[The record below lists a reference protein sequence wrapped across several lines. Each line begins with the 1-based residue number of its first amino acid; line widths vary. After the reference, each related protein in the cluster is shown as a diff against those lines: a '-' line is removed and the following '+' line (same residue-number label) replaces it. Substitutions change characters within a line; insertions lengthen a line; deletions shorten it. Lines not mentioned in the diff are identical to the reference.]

1 MKLPV
6 TIPFHDDETPL
17 GFVSRLAAANG
28 FPSLEVFLNCT
39 ETSALAIMRGEAGSM
54 ALLESWTG
62 EKRDRLGRFAVRRA
76 DEKLH
81 FRLGNAVF
89 GRDHRR
95 GNTHRFCVQCVQHDL
110 RIEEGRKVSHP
121 YVRVWWETKAIGT
134 CPIHGSRITDVA
146 CDNNKDD
153 FALFV
158 RSNAHLFADDHGDAT
173 SRPPRELDRYLIGRI
188 QGAIVNPFLDSLEAY
203 VVAGL
208 CKYFGRFLRRYRSA
222 AVSEDGSFE
231 TLNDAEYGFNAVK
244 LGEAHISELVSEL
257 VLGESA
263 LVEDGASPMDP
274 ITRWLRRNHDV
285 PAYATL
291 VEFFQDLAERNM
303 PLGEGQICIL
313 PTRRRYR
320 HTVRSASV
328 EYGLREQRIVGLLTK
343 AGILKVEEATT
354 AKISFDAEQAK
365 PILEAAQDAL
375 SLTEA
380 AAILGL
386 KGPRLHEIIDAGF
399 LPRVEADRGDLRI
412 YTRIWRQDLIDF
424 QRRLFERAKTEIDL
438 DGYLPIVKVAHRCN
452 CQVREVV
459 GMIFDGQLDGIARS
473 GNGITFANLLVNLKE
488 AQGKRRLVVRQEI
501 GTDLLSIAEAAELLN
516 TAKYKTYP
524 LVATGVLS
532 SVTRLNRTSRRMQP
546 FIEPKALEDFRRLHI
561 SVAEIASLY
570 GTRADVIVR
579 RMEALGI
586 EPSFDPGSRPGRYYW
601 RSDLDKF
608 TFDRASA

>member
-6 TIPFHDDETPL
+6 TIAFHDNETPL

-28 FPSLEVFLNCT
+28 FPSLDAFLNCT
-39 ETSALAIMRGEAGSM
+39 ETNALAIMRGEAGSM

-76 DEKLH
+76 DEKLQ
-81 FRLGNAVF
+81 FRLGDAVF

-95 GNTHRFCVQCVQHDL
+95 GNAHRFCVQCVQHDL
-110 RIEEGRKVSHP
+110 RIEVGRKVSRP
-121 YVRVWWETKAIGT
+121 YVRAWWETKAIVT
-134 CPIHGSRITDVA
+134 CPIHGSRITEVA
-146 CDNNKDD
+146 CDNDKDD

-158 RSNAHLFADDHGDAT
+158 SANEHLFAEDHGDVE
-173 SRPPRELDRYLIGRI
+173 SRPSQERDRYLIGRI
-188 QGAIVNPFLDSLEAY
+188 RGETVNPFLDNLETY

-208 CKYFGRFLRRYRSA
+208 CKYFGRFLRRYLGA
-222 AVSEDGSFE
+222 AVSDDGSVE
-231 TLNDAEYGFNAVK
+231 TLDDAEYGFNAVK
-244 LGEAHISELVSEL
+244 MGEAHISKLVSEL

-263 LVEDGASPMDP
+263 SLEDGASPMDP
-274 ITRWLRRNHDV
+274 ITRWLRRNNDA

-343 AGILKVEEATT
+343 AGLLTTEEATT
-354 AKISFDAEQAK
+354 TKVSFDAELAK

-380 AAILGL
+380 SAILGL

-399 LPRVEADRGDLRI
+399 LPRVEADRGELRI
-412 YTRIWRQDLIDF
+412 YTRIWRQDLVDF
-424 QRRLFERAKTEIDL
+424 QRRLFERAKTEINL
-438 DGYLPIVKVAHRCN
+438 DGYLPIVKAAHRCN
-452 CQVREVV
+452 CQVRELV
-459 GMIFDGQLDGIARS
+459 GMILDGRLQGIARS
-473 GNGITFANLLVNLKE
+473 DNDLTFANLFVNLKE
-488 AQGKRRLVVRQEI
+488 AQEKRRLAVRLEV
-501 GTDLLSIAEAAELLN
+501 GADLLSIAEAAELLN

-524 LVATGVLS
+524 LVASGVLV

-546 FIEPKALEDFRRLHI
+546 FIEPKALEDFQRLHI

-579 RMEALGI
+579 HMETLGI
-586 EPSFDPGSRPGRYYW
+586 KPSFDPGSRPGRYYW
-601 RSDLDKF
+601 RNDLDKF
-608 TFDRASA
+608 TFERASA

>member
-6 TIPFHDDETPL
+6 SIPFHDDETPL

-28 FPSLEVFLNCT
+28 YPSMEDFLDCT
-39 ETSALAIMRGEAGSM
+39 ETNAPSVMRGDAGSM
-54 ALLESWTG
+54 TLLETWTG
-62 EKRDRLGRFAVRRA
+62 EKHNRLGRFAVQRA
-76 DEKLH
+76 DEKLR
-81 FRLGNAVF
+81 FRLGDAVF

-95 GNTHRFCVQCVQHDL
+95 GNAHRFCVQCVRHDL
-110 RIEEGRKVSHP
+110 SIEEGRRVSRP
-121 YVRVWWETKAIGT
+121 YVRAWWETKAIRT
-134 CPIHGSRITDVA
+134 CPIHGSRITEVA

-153 FALFV
+153 FALFI
-158 RSNAHLFADDHGDAT
+158 SANEHLFAHDHWVVE
-173 SRPPRELDRYLIGRI
+173 SLPSQELDRYLIGRI
-188 QGAIVNPFLDSLEAY
+188 QGELANPFLDNLEAY

-208 CKYFGRFLRRYRSA
+208 CKYFGRFLRRYRGAS
-222 AVSEDGSFE
+222 VSEDGSFE
-231 TLNDAEYGFNAVK
+231 TVDDAEYGFNAVK
-244 LGEAHISELVSEL
+244 LGEAHISELVSKL

-263 LVEDGASPMDP
+263 SVEDGASPMDP

-291 VEFFQDLAERNM
+291 VEVFQDLAERNM

-328 EYGLREQRIVGLLTK
+328 EYGLREKRIVTLVTK
-343 AGILKVEEATT
+343 AGLLKPEEATT
-354 AKISFDAEQAK
+354 PKVSFDAELAK

-386 KGPRLHEIIDAGF
+386 KGARLHEIIDAGF
-399 LPRVEADRGDLRI
+399 LPRVEADRGELRI
-412 YTRIWRQDLIDF
+412 YTRIWRQDLVDF

-438 DGYLPIVKVAHRCN
+438 DGYLPIVKAAHRCN
-452 CQVREVV
+452 CPVWELI
-459 GMIFDGQLDGIARS
+459 GMILDGQLQGIARS
-473 GNGITFANLLVNLKE
+473 DKGLTFAALFVNLKE
-488 AQGKRRLVVRQEI
+488 AQEKRRLAVRLEV
-501 GTDLLSIAEAAELLN
+501 GADLLSIGEAAELLN

-524 LVATGVLS
+524 LVASGVIS

-546 FIEPKALEDFRRLHI
+546 FIEPQALEDFRRRHI
-561 SVAEIASLY
+561 SIAEIASVY

-579 RMEALGI
+579 RMERLGI
-586 EPSFDPGSRPGRYYW
+586 EPSFDPGCRPGRYYW

-608 TFDRASA
+608 TFDPASA

>member
-1 MKLPV
+1 
-6 TIPFHDDETPL
+6 
-17 GFVSRLAAANG
+17 
-28 FPSLEVFLNCT
+28 
-39 ETSALAIMRGEAGSM
+39 
-54 ALLESWTG
+54 
-62 EKRDRLGRFAVRRA
+62 
-76 DEKLH
+76 
-81 FRLGNAVF
+81 
-89 GRDHRR
+89 
-95 GNTHRFCVQCVQHDL
+95 
-110 RIEEGRKVSHP
+110 
-121 YVRVWWETKAIGT
+121 
-134 CPIHGSRITDVA
+134 
-146 CDNNKDD
+146 
-153 FALFV
+153 
-158 RSNAHLFADDHGDAT
+158 
-173 SRPPRELDRYLIGRI
+173 
-188 QGAIVNPFLDSLEAY
+188 
-203 VVAGL
+203 
-208 CKYFGRFLRRYRSA
+208 
-222 AVSEDGSFE
+222 
-231 TLNDAEYGFNAVK
+231 
-244 LGEAHISELVSEL
+244 
-257 VLGESA
+257 
-263 LVEDGASPMDP
+263 MDP

-291 VEFFQDLAERNM
+291 VELFQDLAERNM

-343 AGILKVEEATT
+343 ADILKPENSTT
-354 AKISFDAEQAK
+354 PKASFDAELAK

-375 SLTEA
+375 SMTDA

-488 AQGKRRLVVRQEI
+488 AQGKRRVVVRQEI
-501 GTDLLSIAEAAELLN
+501 GTDLLSIAEAADLLR
-516 TAKYKTYP
+516 TAKYKIYP
-524 LVATGVLS
+524 LVASGVLS
-532 SVTRLNRTSRRMQP
+532 SITRLNRSSRRMQP
-546 FIEPKALEDFRRLHI
+546 FIEPKAIEDFQRHHI
-561 SVAEIASLY
+561 SVAQIASVY

-579 RMEALGI
+579 RMELLCI

-601 RSDLDKF
+601 RSDLDRF
-608 TFDRASA
+608 TFDQASA

>member
-6 TIPFHDDETPL
+6 SIPLHDNETPL

-28 FPSLEVFLNCT
+28 YPSLEAFLGCT
-39 ETSALAIMRGEAGSM
+39 ETNALSIMRGDSGSM
-54 ALLESWTG
+54 ALLEAWTG
-62 EKRDRLGRFAVRRA
+62 EKRNRLGRFAVQRA

-81 FRLGNAVF
+81 FRLGDAVF

-95 GNTHRFCVQCVQHDL
+95 GNAHRFCVQCVQQDL
-110 RIEEGRKVSHP
+110 RIEEGRKVSRP
-121 YVRVWWETKAIGT
+121 YVRAWWETKAIGT
-134 CPIHGSRITDVA
+134 CPPHGSRITEVA

-158 RSNAHLFADDHGDAT
+158 WSNEHLFANDHREVE
-173 SRPPRELDRYLIGRI
+173 SRPSQELDRYLIGRI
-188 QGAIVNPFLDSLEAY
+188 RGEIANPFLDNLEAY

-208 CKYFGRFLRRYRSA
+208 CKYFGRFLRRYRGA
-222 AVSEDGSFE
+222 AVSDDGSFE
-231 TLNDAEYGFNAVK
+231 TLDDAEYGFNAVK

-257 VLGESA
+257 VLGKSFS
-263 LVEDGASPMDP
+263 VEDGASPMDP
-274 ITRWLRRNHDV
+274 ITRWLRRNNDV
-285 PAYATL
+285 PAYASL
-291 VEFFQDLAERNM
+291 VELFQDLAERNM

-343 AGILKVEEATT
+343 AGLLKSEEATT
-354 AKISFDAEQAK
+354 TKVSFDAELAK

-386 KGPRLHEIIDAGF
+386 KGARLHEIIDAGF

-412 YTRIWRQDLIDF
+412 YTRIWRQDLIGF

-452 CQVREVV
+452 CQVNEVV
-459 GMIFDGQLDGIARS
+459 GMILDGQLHGIARS
-473 GNGITFANLLVNLKE
+473 GNGVTFANLFVNLKE
-488 AQGKRRLVVRQEI
+488 AQGKRRLAVRLEI
-501 GTDLLSIAEAAELLN
+501 GTNLLSIAEAADLLN

-524 LVATGVLS
+524 LVASGVLS
-532 SVTRLNRTSRRMQP
+532 SVTRLNRSSRRMQP
-546 FIEPKALEDFRRLHI
+546 FIEPKALEDFQRRHI
-561 SVAEIASLY
+561 SVAEIASVY

-579 RMEALGI
+579 RMELLGI

-601 RSDLDKF
+601 RNDLDKF
-608 TFDRASA
+608 TFERASA